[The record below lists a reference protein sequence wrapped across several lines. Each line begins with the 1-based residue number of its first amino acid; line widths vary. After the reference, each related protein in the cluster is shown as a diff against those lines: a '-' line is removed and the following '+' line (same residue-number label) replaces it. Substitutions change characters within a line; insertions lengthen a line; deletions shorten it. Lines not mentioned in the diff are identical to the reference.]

1 MVEHYASVT
10 VHAPAHQVYT
20 LFTHFHDFPKFMH
33 FVKEVTYY
41 DDQRS
46 HWVVQVLRQYE
57 WDAVNVDWIPD
68 QQVGWRSTS
77 GLHNSGKV
85 QFQALGPNRTMVHVY
100 LSYAPPTGALGA
112 LGETLGFNT
121 YFESLLQEELNNF
134 ALMVEQAP
142 PGALDPM
149 SSHYLFHSNSATARK
164 AITSRQ
170 SAAMAQDPMMSPQAL
185 AEREARIKHAEEMAQ
200 QAKQRREEELKW
212 RAQQELQARQ
222 ELLLLE
228 REAATRSQALR
239 EREQAEAQ
247 QRQPHP
253 IYDTLGGRNAAV
265 ERTALGDKDALRP
278 RYPWYEQDPMVSR
291 LPKPQDPATDELEKL
306 ESPWLRSIRGSPLE
320 LE

>member
-10 VHAPAHQVYT
+10 VHAPAHQVYE
-20 LFTHFHDFPKFMH
+20 LFTHLNDFPKFMR

-46 HWVVQVLRQYE
+46 HWVVQVLQQYE

-77 GLHNSGKV
+77 GLNNSGKV
-85 QFQALGPNRTMVHVY
+85 QFQGLGPNRTMVHVY
-100 LSYAPPTGALGA
+100 LSYTPPSGPLGA
-112 LGETLGFNT
+112 IGETLGFNT
-121 YFESLLQEELNNF
+121 YFESLLQKELHNF
-134 ALMVEQAP
+134 AHMVEQAP

-185 AEREARIKHAEEMAQ
+185 AERGARIKHAEEMEQ
-200 QAKQRREEELKW
+200 QARQQREEELKQ
-212 RAQQELQARQ
+212 RAQQELQVRH

-228 REAATRSQALR
+228 RETALRLQALR
-239 EREQAEAQ
+239 ERERAETQ
-247 QRQPHP
+247 QYQPHP
-253 IYDTLGGRNAAV
+253 IYGTLGGRNAAV

-291 LPKPQDPATDELEKL
+291 LPKLQDPSTDQLEKL
-306 ESPWLRSIRGSPLE
+306 ESPWLRSIRGAPLE
-320 LE
+320 TD